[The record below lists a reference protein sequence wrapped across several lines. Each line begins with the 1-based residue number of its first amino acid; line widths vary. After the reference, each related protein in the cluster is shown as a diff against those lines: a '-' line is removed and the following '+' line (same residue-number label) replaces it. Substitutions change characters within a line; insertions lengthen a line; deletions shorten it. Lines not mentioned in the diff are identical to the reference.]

1 MSSAAV
7 ESAVCH
13 TVEAGWTKTNGTK
26 ILVVILSKEEG
37 RNSRIHKVTMKEER
51 SDSFL
56 VCYKRKR
63 C

>member
-1 MSSAAV
+1 MSAAV

-26 ILVVILSKEEG
+26 ILVVILSKEG

-56 VCYKRKR
+56 VCYMRKR